1 MLTSPKLWLLIAL
14 TFAGS
19 AAQAHPHVTIEQS
32 LGLVFDNKGLSGF
45 LVKWRFDYFY
55 SAAAADSYDQDRDEK
70 LTADETATVK
80 QELFDPI
87 LSEGGV
93 IFVRVD
99 GVKKEVGQATGY
111 AAEFKNGAL
120 WMTFFVPCQIS
131 LDGNVKELVIETF
144 DPTYY
149 NEIVFSKTDPAFA
162 RDAGGYTIKTSL
174 RQSADTAYYFDQIHP
189 WALVAELKK
198 KP

>member
-1 MLTSPKLWLLIAL
+1 MLFKLFMGAAL
-14 TFAGS
+14 TLVTL

-32 LGLVFDNKGLSGF
+32 LGLVFDGKGLSGI

-70 LTADETATVK
+70 LTPAETATVK

-99 GVKKEVGQATGY
+99 GVRQQVGPATDY
-111 AAEFKNGAL
+111 TAEFKNGAL
-120 WMTFFVPCQIS
+120 RMTFFVPCQIP
-131 LDGNVKELVIETF
+131 LDGNAKELVIETY

-149 NEIVFSKTDPAFA
+149 NEIIFSKSDPAFA
-162 RDAGGYTIKTSL
+162 RDADNYQIKTSL

-189 WALVAELKK
+189 WALVAQLKK

>member
-1 MLTSPKLWLLIAL
+1 MTNLKLWLLITLMISCA
-14 TFAGS
+14 

-32 LGLVFDNKGLSGF
+32 LGLVFDGKGLSGV

-55 SAAAADSYDQDRDEK
+55 SAAAADSYDQDKDEK
-70 LTADETATVK
+70 LTPAETATVK

-93 IFVRVD
+93 IFVRVN
-99 GVKKEVGQATGY
+99 GVRQTVGPATDY
-111 AAEFKNGAL
+111 AAEFKKGSL
-120 WMTFFVPCQIS
+120 WMTFFVSCPVA
-131 LDGNVKELVIETF
+131 LDGTAKELVIDTY

-149 NEIVFSKTDPAFA
+149 NEIIFSKTNPAFA
-162 RDAGGYTIKTSL
+162 RDADNYEIKTSL

>member
-1 MLTSPKLWLLIAL
+1 MANLKLWLLVTLMIS
-14 TFAGS
+14 GI

-32 LGLVFDNKGLSGF
+32 LGLVFDGKGLSGV

-70 LTADETATVK
+70 LTPAETATVK

-99 GVKKEVGQATGY
+99 GVRQQVGPATDY
-111 AAEFKNGAL
+111 TAEFKNGAL
-120 WMTFFVPCQIS
+120 RMTFFVPCQIS
-131 LDGNVKELVIETF
+131 LDGNAKELVIETY

-149 NEIVFSKTDPAFA
+149 NEIIFSKSDPAFA
-162 RDAGGYTIKTSL
+162 RDADNYQIKTSL

>member
-1 MLTSPKLWLLIAL
+1 MVAL
-14 TFAGS
+14 

-32 LGLVFDNKGLSGF
+32 LGLVFDDKGLSGF

-55 SAAAADSYDQDRDEK
+55 SAAAADSYDQDKDEK
-70 LTADETATVK
+70 LTPTETATVK

-99 GVKKEVGQATGY
+99 GVRQAVGPATDY
-111 AAEFKNGAL
+111 TAEFKNGAL
-120 WMTFFVPCQIS
+120 RMTFFVPCQVP
-131 LDGNVKELVIETF
+131 LGGNAKELVIETY

-149 NEIVFSKTDPAFA
+149 NEIIFSKTDPAFA
-162 RDAGGYTIKTSL
+162 RDADRYEIKTSL

>member
-1 MLTSPKLWLLIAL
+1 MFFKLCLGILLLMISF
-14 TFAGS
+14 T
-19 AAQAHPHVTIEQS
+19 AQAHPHVTIEQS
-32 LGLVFDNKGLSGF
+32 LGLVFDGKGLSGV

-55 SAAAADSYDQDRDEK
+55 SAAAADSYDQDKDEK
-70 LTADETATVK
+70 LTPTETATVK

-99 GVKKEVGQATGY
+99 GVRQVVGPATDY
-111 AAEFKNGAL
+111 TAEFKNGAL
-120 WMTFFVPCQIS
+120 WMTFFVPCPVT
-131 LDGNVKELVIETF
+131 LDGDAKELVIDTY

-149 NEIVFSKTDPAFA
+149 NEIIFSKTNPAFA
-162 RDAGGYTIKTSL
+162 RDANGYAIKTSL